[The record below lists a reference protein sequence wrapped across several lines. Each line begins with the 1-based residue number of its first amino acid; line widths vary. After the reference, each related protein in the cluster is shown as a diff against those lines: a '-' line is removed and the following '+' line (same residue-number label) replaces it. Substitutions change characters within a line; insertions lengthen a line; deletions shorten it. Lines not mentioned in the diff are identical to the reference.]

1 MDRAHETDR
10 YIDTRRVGD
19 AVVSVI
25 NDGSM
30 LWTPGFPV
38 SEAEFRR
45 SAPDADDRGR
55 VRLEINACLIRLDGA
70 VVLIDPGAD
79 DPDSDWQRAFE
90 LRFEGVARTPGL
102 AAGLAELGLAPD
114 DITHV
119 LITHYHF
126 DHIAGLTVERDGE
139 AKPRFPGARH
149 LIGRDDWE
157 KNPDLDRPDSESV
170 KRLVPLWSQGIL
182 ELVDDGHEVA
192 PGLTMHHAP
201 GESLGHSVVRLRSGG
216 ETFYF
221 LGDLFHHP
229 CEVENFEWV
238 PPGRDPAASLKS
250 RQRIYA
256 DAVASNALLVAA
268 HERFPPWGRIRATGD
283 GFRWERT

>member
-1 MDRAHETDR
+1 MDRAHDDDF
-10 YIDTRRVGD
+10 IDTRRVGS
-19 AVVSVI
+19 ALVSLI

-30 LWTPGFPV
+30 LWEPGFPV

-79 DPDSDWQRAFE
+79 DPDSEWQRAFE

-102 AAGLAELGLAPD
+102 AAGLSKLRVAPD
-114 DITHV
+114 DIAHV
-119 LITHYHF
+119 VITHCHF
-126 DHIAGLTVERDGE
+126 DHIAGLTIERDG
-139 AKPRFPGARH
+139 ATMPRFPRARH

-157 KNPDLDRPDSESV
+157 KNPYLARLDSESTR
-170 KRLVPLWSQGIL
+170 RLVPLMNHGVL
-182 ELVDDGHEVA
+182 ELIDDVHEVV

-201 GESLGHSVVRLRSGG
+201 GESLGHSVVRLHSGG

-221 LGDLFHHP
+221 LGDLFHHA
-229 CEVENFEWV
+229 CEVENIEWL
-238 PPGRDPAASLKS
+238 PPGRDPVASLES
-250 RQRIYA
+250 RKRVYA
-256 DAVASNALLVAA
+256 EAAASNALLVAA
-268 HERFPPWGRIRATGD
+268 HERFPPWGRIRVTGD
-283 GFRWERT
+283 GYRWERV